1 MKQDETGGEEKYV
14 LTLSK
19 KQRPTSSGQSVYA
32 SSSFRNVLHT
42 KQSEEMKGHILAFVF
57 VFFRT
62 ELAEKIDQLLRLA

>member
-1 MKQDETGGEEKYV
+1 MRQDETGVEEYT

-32 SSSFRNVLHT
+32 SSSFRNVLAT

-57 VFFRT
+57 VFFQT
-62 ELAEKIDQLLRLA
+62 KLAEYTT